1 MVPQVGVVFRRCFWR
16 GSRRGAE
23 GAGAGPARGG
33 RRWALGHREQPEAP
47 GPHCEGT
54 STNAARDPETS

>member
-23 GAGAGPARGG
+23 GAGAGAAWGG
-33 RRWALGHREQPEAP
+33 RCWAP
-47 GPHCEGT
+47 GHQHQRCVCH
-54 STNAARDPETS
+54 PETS